1 MRAVVVARFGESE
14 GNDGEERRR
23 AGGSIGCNLV
33 CWRVYGGGR
42 GGEWDGEEAA
52 VNAEGSE
59 MERRRRWSGWDG

>member
-33 CWRVYGGGR
+33 CWRMT
-42 GGEWDGEEAA
+42 A
-52 VNAEGSE
+52 VNAEGNG
-59 MERRRRWSGWDG
+59 MERRRR